1 MTQVPV
7 EQPFRSR
14 ALSNAIAQFEAM
26 DMAFNTMLRHGL
38 HGGPEYDFARDRF
51 NALREMVR
59 DRAIKEEEE
68 TCSDL

>member
-1 MTQVPV
+1 MI

-14 ALSNAIAQFEAM
+14 ALSNAIAHYEAM
-26 DMAFNTMLRHGL
+26 DSAHGDMLRHGL

-59 DRAIKEEEE
+59 DRAINS
-68 TCSDL
+68 TGG